1 MQRYEFPIN
10 IIDTILPLFYTIK
23 LVVVKKSKEGSI
35 SNRTFLYTLLI
46 IIIGKKL
53 LQSLPIPK
61 SIAISDFNNSA

>member
-35 SNRTFLYTLLI
+35 SNRSFLYTLLNN
-46 IIIGKKL
+46 IIGKKTTSKPAHSKKHSYL
-53 LQSLPIPK
+53 GLQ
-61 SIAISDFNNSA
+61 

>member
-10 IIDTILPLFYTIK
+10 IIDTFLPLFYTIK
-23 LVVVKKSKEGSI
+23 LEVVKKSKEGSI
-35 SNRTFLYTLLI
+35 SKRTFLYTLFNN
-46 IIIGKKL
+46 IIGKKL

>member
-35 SNRTFLYTLLI
+35 SNRTFLYTLLNN
-46 IIIGKKL
+46 IIGKNSTSKPAHSKKHSYL
-53 LQSLPIPK
+53 GLQ
-61 SIAISDFNNSA
+61 

>member
-35 SNRTFLYTLLI
+35 SKRTFLLLNN
-46 IIIGKKL
+46 IIGKKTTSKPAHSKKHSYL
-53 LQSLPIPK
+53 GLQ
-61 SIAISDFNNSA
+61 

>member
-35 SNRTFLYTLLI
+35 SNRTFLYTLL
-46 IIIGKKL
+46 
-53 LQSLPIPK
+53 
-61 SIAISDFNNSA
+61 NNIYIN